1 MLNNYTPKNI
11 LRVGYIG
18 LGNHALENLLP
29 SILLTPQ
36 LQLQIIST
44 RDENKLNLFATKF
57 NPKLITTNWKSVINP
72 ELVDLVVVSAIPQI
86 HYEVAKK
93 CLESNIHIFIEKPPT
108 QNLSQLQDLLSLK
121 KETNVKT
128 FVGYN
133 FSFSDSYNKLLEVVS
148 KNTLKLA
155 KFRFIAG
162 KMNMPM
168 DGFTTVLES
177 CLYKLF
183 IHPVHTLFKT
193 FGSYETLE
201 ISEQIFDENKFSMQ
215 VYFTFK
221 NGETALIDWGN
232 YSNRFECKFELTNQF
247 GETGILD
254 NMGKFEF
261 WNMKNYTFD
270 NHLFKNKERLVFDNS
285 PLLGGYQRTGYQREF
300 ELFATAIIEN
310 KQSACE
316 LEQSLE
322 VYRAI
327 EEILY
332 KSQIGF

>member
-1 MLNNYTPKNI
+1 MLNNYTPNNR

-29 SILLTPQ
+29 SILLTPE

-44 RDENKLNLFATKF
+44 RDVNKLNFFATKF
-57 NPKLITTNWKSVINP
+57 NPKLITTNWHNVINS
-72 ELVDLVVVSAIPQI
+72 ELVDLVVVSAIPEI

-93 CLESNIHIFIEKPPT
+93 CLESDIHIFIEKPPT
-108 QNLSQLQDLLSLK
+108 QNLSQLRDLLTLK
-121 KETNVKT
+121 KESNVKT

-133 FSFSDSYNKLLEVVS
+133 FSFSDSYNKLLEVVNKQS
-148 KNTLKLA
+148 LKLA

-162 KMNMPM
+162 KMNQPM
-168 DGFTTVLES
+168 DGFATVLES

-193 FGSYETLE
+193 FGSYKSLE
-201 ISEQIFDENKFSMQ
+201 ISEQIFDDKKFSMQ

-232 YSNRFECKFELTNQF
+232 YSNRFECRFELTNQL

-261 WNMKNYTFD
+261 WNMKNHTFD
-270 NHLFKNKERLVFDNS
+270 SSLFKNKERLVFDNS
-285 PLLGGYQRTGYQREF
+285 PLLGGFERTGYQREF
-300 ELFATAIIEN
+300 ELLAKSIIEN
-310 KQSACE
+310 KPSDCE

-327 EEILY
+327 EEIVY
-332 KSQIGF
+332 KSQIEF